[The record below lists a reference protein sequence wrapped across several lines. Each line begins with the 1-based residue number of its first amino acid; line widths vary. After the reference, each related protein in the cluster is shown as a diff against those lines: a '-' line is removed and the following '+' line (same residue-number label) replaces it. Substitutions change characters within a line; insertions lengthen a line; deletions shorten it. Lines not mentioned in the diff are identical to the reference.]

1 MEPIML
7 LNRIAMYLLM
17 IMVFLTG
24 FLNCLRLDPIS
35 FSSFIIHL
43 FFTKHILSDSRNK
56 FTPAIG
62 VLDSS
67 FNAPHGFIKQ
77 PMGLGVDYGY
87 SLVIQPDGKILLGG
101 YCKNGSNYDFCI
113 ARFNSDGTLDTSF
126 SSSGNVIQP
135 IGSDND
141 EGYSLVIQP
150 DGKILLGGYCKNG
163 SNYDFCIARFNSD
176 GTLDTTFGSSG
187 KVIQSIDSSNDYGYS
202 LAIQPDGKILL
213 GGYCYNGSDY
223 NFCIA
228 RFSSDGTLDT
238 SFGSS
243 GKVIQ
248 PIGSWNDW
256 GYSLAIQ
263 PDGKIL
269 LGGYCVYNFCI
280 ARFNSDGTLDTTFG
294 SSGKVIQPI
303 GSWNDW
309 GYSLAIQPDEKIL
322 LGGFCSNGSNWDF
335 CIARFNSDGTLDTTF
350 GSSGKVIQPIG
361 SSNDFGRSLVIQ
373 PDGKILLGGTC
384 YNGSNDDFCIARFN
398 SDGTLDTTFGSYG
411 KIIQPIGSWNDW
423 GYSLAI
429 QPDGKILLGGYCF
442 GDFCIARF
450 NSDGTLNTPFSS
462 GYSGV
467 VIQPIGSDN
476 DYGYSLAI
484 QPDGKILL
492 GGYCS
497 NESNW
502 DFCIARFNSDG
513 TLDTTFGS
521 YGKIIQP
528 IGSWN
533 DWGYS
538 LAIQLDGKILLGGYC
553 YNGSDNDFCIARFNS
568 DGTLDKTFGS
578 SNKVIQPIGSAND
591 RGQSLAIQPDGKIL
605 LGGYCKTEKGGL
617 DFCIAR
623 FNSDSFLDITFG
635 NSGIE
640 IQYIGGLNYDD
651 EGKSLVIQPDGEI
664 LFGGRCYNER
674 NWDFCIARFKSNGF
688 LDTTFYIPY
697 GYKIQPIGSDD
708 DYGNSLAIQ
717 PDGKILLGG
726 YCKNGSH
733 YDFCISRF
741 NSDGTL
747 DKTFGSSGK
756 VIQPIGSY
764 DDYGY
769 SLAIQPDGKILFGG
783 YCDNG
788 INNDFCIARFN
799 SNGTLDNS
807 FGFSGKVIQPI
818 GTWDDEGYSLAIQP
832 DGKILLGGSCD
843 NGRNNDFCIAR
854 FNANGTLD
862 TSFGT
867 GGKIIQPIGSFD
879 DYGYSLAIQP
889 DGKILLGGYCD
900 NGSNNDFCI
909 ARFK

>member
-1 MEPIML
+1 
-7 LNRIAMYLLM
+7 
-17 IMVFLTG
+17 
-24 FLNCLRLDPIS
+24 
-35 FSSFIIHL
+35 
-43 FFTKHILSDSRNK
+43 
-56 FTPAIG
+56 
-62 VLDSS
+62 
-67 FNAPHGFIKQ
+67 
-77 PMGLGVDYGY
+77 
-87 SLVIQPDGKILLGG
+87 
-101 YCKNGSNYDFCI
+101 
-113 ARFNSDGTLDTSF
+113 
-126 SSSGNVIQP
+126 
-135 IGSDND
+135 
-141 EGYSLVIQP
+141 
-150 DGKILLGGYCKNG
+150 
-163 SNYDFCIARFNSD
+163 
-176 GTLDTTFGSSG
+176 LDTTFGSSG
-187 KVIQSIDSSNDYGYS
+187 KVIQPIGSSKDYGYS

-213 GGYCYNGSDY
+213 GGYC
-223 NFCIA
+223 
-228 RFSSDGTLDT
+228 
-238 SFGSS
+238 
-243 GKVIQ
+243 
-248 PIGSWNDW
+248 
-256 GYSLAIQ
+256 
-263 PDGKIL
+263 
-269 LGGYCVYNFCI
+269 
-280 ARFNSDGTLDTTFG
+280 
-294 SSGKVIQPI
+294 
-303 GSWNDW
+303 
-309 GYSLAIQPDEKIL
+309 
-322 LGGFCSNGSNWDF
+322 SNGSNDDF

-361 SSNDFGRSLVIQ
+361 SANDRGQSLAIQ
-373 PDGKILLGGTC
+373 PDGKILLGGFC
-384 YNGSNDDFCIARFN
+384 SNGSNWDFCIVRFN
-398 SDGTLDTTFGSYG
+398 SDGTLDTTFGSSN
-411 KIIQPIGSWNDW
+411 K
-423 GYSLAI
+423 
-429 QPDGKILLGGYCF
+429 
-442 GDFCIARF
+442 
-450 NSDGTLNTPFSS
+450 
-462 GYSGV
+462 
-467 VIQPIGSDN
+467 VIQPIGSSK

-492 GGYCS
+492 GGYCRNGS
-497 NESNW
+497 SE
-502 DFCIARFNSDG
+502 DLCIVRFNSDG
-513 TLDTTFGS
+513 TLDT
-521 YGKIIQP
+521 
-528 IGSWN
+528 
-533 DWGYS
+533 
-538 LAIQLDGKILLGGYC
+538 
-553 YNGSDNDFCIARFNS
+553 
-568 DGTLDKTFGS
+568 TFGS

-862 TSFGT
+862 TSFG
-867 GGKIIQPIGSFD
+867 
-879 DYGYSLAIQP
+879 
-889 DGKILLGGYCD
+889 
-900 NGSNNDFCI
+900 NW
-909 ARFK
+909 R